1 MATGSFP
8 ENLKSFGPC
17 HQEVGGKNC
26 QNDKNLSKIMFIWCS
41 FVHKNDLQ
49 WPWFRSIYY
58 FL

>member
-17 HQEVGGKNC
+17 HQESGGKNC
-26 QNDKNLSKIMFIWCS
+26 QNDN
-41 FVHKNDLQ
+41 NDLQ